1 MRCIN
6 HPERGAIGTCS
17 RCGRPICGECN
28 VLVGNR
34 FTCKNCASLM
44 AKASC
49 APTSRR
55 EPILALVLSFLLP
68 GLGQIYNGDTNR
80 GILFVIGTLMAWLLT
95 SVCIGIFIFLG
106 LWVYAMYD
114 AYLTAEKIN
123 RGIRYY

>member
-1 MRCIN
+1 
-6 HPERGAIGTCS
+6 
-17 RCGRPICGECN
+17 
-28 VLVGNR
+28 
-34 FTCKNCASLM
+34 M